1 MLLGHPNISHKY
13 LGLSDFETQILS
25 FYPPFQVPVVPL
37 QAGDGHPATDQMWGD
52 ESQDASDHSPE
63 SGIPILITWSY
74 GGNNV
79 AIQGSWD
86 NWRSR

>member
-1 MLLGHPNISHKY
+1 M
-13 LGLSDFETQILS
+13 
-25 FYPPFQVPVVPL
+25 PVVPL
-37 QAGDGHPATDQMWGD
+37 QGGDGNPVSNQMWGN
-52 ESQDASDHSPE
+52 ESQDASDHPPE
-63 SGIPILITWSY
+63 SGIPTLITWGY